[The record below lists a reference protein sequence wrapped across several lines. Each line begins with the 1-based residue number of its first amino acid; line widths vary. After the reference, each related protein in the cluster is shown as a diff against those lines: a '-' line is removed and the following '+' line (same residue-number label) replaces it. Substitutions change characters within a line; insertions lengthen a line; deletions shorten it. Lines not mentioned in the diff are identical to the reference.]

1 MQTIQSFAQPCKH
14 ILHHSTAHDRFQPDH
29 LSTPLFSVGKIS
41 FEMYSQTITNE
52 SGVRLVCSD
61 ASIQPYP
68 LNLRYNT
75 FVAHVESPENKKLQF
90 SARQKPPSVQKSD
103 APKGRV
109 PQVRIIQGRFLNSA
123 LGPFLWGFFVESF

>member
-1 MQTIQSFAQPCKH
+1 MQTIQSFVQTMQ
-14 ILHHSTAHDRFQPDH
+14 TARDRFQPNH

-75 FVAHVESPENKKLQF
+75 FVAHVEGPENKKTPNFCKTEATQC
-90 SARQKPPSVQKSD
+90 
-103 APKGRV
+103 PKK
-109 PQVRIIQGRFLNSA
+109 
-123 LGPFLWGFFVESF
+123 